1 MIHKLK
7 EWVFRKIAARSI
19 RKYGGERVAPASIK
33 TKPEE
38 WRVAFLT
45 TAGVHLK
52 SDKPFDVDAGDW
64 SVRLLPADAE
74 TSKLTVTH
82 THYDTKAAEED
93 INTVFP
99 IDALRS
105 LALEG
110 VIKEVSPTNF
120 GMMGY
125 IPRTDKLLKESVP
138 EIMKTLRQDKPDV
151 VLLSP
156 G

>member
-1 MIHKLK
+1 MINKVK

-19 RKYGGERVAPASIK
+19 KKYGGERVDPAAVQ
-33 TKPEE
+33 TTPDQ

-45 TAGVHLK
+45 TAGVHLR

-64 SVRLLPADAE
+64 SVRLIPSDSK
-74 TSKLTVTH
+74 TSDLTVTH

-125 IPRTDKLLKESVP
+125 IPRSDKLLKESVP
-138 EIMKTLRQDKPDV
+138 EILKTLKKEQPDV